1 MVVKK
6 CSELGS
12 HLDVG
17 KLCQICRKYDTLY
30 DRLKRDWV
38 KKYLIVDKVD
48 IDKSGDEQQH
58 EHKASS
64 NSSDLQLSWAL
75 HKPRSEAVH
84 FTCEVKQYWTAKFDL
99 GERTGIKADPR
110 KVATCMRV
118 ARNPDSSWMFERK
131 DWPTKTQVQGFF

>member
-1 MVVKK
+1 MAQLHKATTNGEKSNGLFTFSEPGCNMVVKK

-48 IDKSGDEQQH
+48 IDS
-58 EHKASS
+58 A
-64 NSSDLQLSWAL
+64 
-75 HKPRSEAVH
+75 P
-84 FTCEVKQYWTAKFDL
+84 
-99 GERTGIKADPR
+99 
-110 KVATCMRV
+110 
-118 ARNPDSSWMFERK
+118 
-131 DWPTKTQVQGFF
+131 